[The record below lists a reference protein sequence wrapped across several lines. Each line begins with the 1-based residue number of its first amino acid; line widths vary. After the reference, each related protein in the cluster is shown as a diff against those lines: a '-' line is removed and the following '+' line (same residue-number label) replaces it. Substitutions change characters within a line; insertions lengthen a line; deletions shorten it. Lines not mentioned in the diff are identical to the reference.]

1 MQGFIAVPNSFRAP
15 AQHGETLLLPTG
27 SLVDLARSNEA
38 ALSAST
44 SQAVARAEAREEVL
58 ALATRWT
65 TALIGPFDPSRDS
78 CIWIMGGH
86 QPELFHPGVWMKNAV
101 VSELASELG
110 GVGLNL
116 VVDNDLCVKSSVSV
130 PLSPDSQRMATLE
143 WDQPRPH
150 TPWEERPAP
159 DEKLFSSFGERC
171 RQHLQPWG
179 IDPLAASQDW
189 AGFPER
195 GIVDRLVRLRATFER
210 ACGIRNLELKVSD
223 LADTRCFRRF
233 LFRTLNHAEL
243 LRETYNTALTEYRAL
258 HRIRSRSHPVP
269 ALDSTEFGIEVPFW
283 VWRTGEARRSRLF
296 VRSISPGMIALHDG
310 QQEFARLNAS
320 SESEALDQLADLR
333 QQGWKIRPR
342 ALTLTLFCRTYLGSV
357 FVHGIGGAKY
367 DEMTDV
373 LIERWLGL
381 TPPSLIVATSTLRL
395 FESFVPPGVESLI
408 TQNQRELRRI
418 HWNPETVVTSV
429 DSTPQTQDL
438 VTRKQ
443 QLIDSSM
450 SPSERHSQIR
460 RINAS
465 LRSGLVEYEQRL
477 RSDLQDK
484 LALLPYQVALRGREY
499 SANLFP
505 AAAIQQL
512 FQRIQQ
518 AVLTQK

>member
-1 MQGFIAVPNSFRAP
+1 MPNSFRAP

-27 SLVDLARSNEA
+27 SLIDLIRSNEA
-38 ALSAST
+38 VLNTPSSLAEN
-44 SQAVARAEAREEVL
+44 RAEARQEVL

-65 TALIGPFDPSRDS
+65 TERISPVTAPCDS
-78 CIWIMGGH
+78 SVWVIGGH

-116 VVDNDLCVKSSVSV
+116 VVDNDLCAKSSVTV

-150 TPWEERPAP
+150 APWEERPAP
-159 DEKLFSSFGERC
+159 DERLFATFGERC
-171 RQHLQPWG
+171 REHLKPWG
-179 IDPLAASQDW
+179 IDPLAASQNW
-189 AGFPER
+189 AEFPER

-210 ACGIRNLELKVSD
+210 GCGVRNLELKVSD

-233 LFRTLNHAEL
+233 LLHTLTHAES
-243 LRETYNTALTEYRAL
+243 LRETYNTALTDYRSL

-269 ALDSTEFGIEVPFW
+269 ALDSTECGIEVPFW
-283 VWRTGEARRSRLF
+283 VWRTGETRRSRLF
-296 VRSISPGMIALHDG
+296 VRSIAPGMITLHDG
-310 QQEFARLNAS
+310 QQEFARISSS
-320 SESEALDQLADLR
+320 SESAALDQLADLR

-395 FESFVPPGVESLI
+395 FEAFVPPGVETRI
-408 TQNQRELRRI
+408 AQDQRELRQI
-418 HWNPETVVTSV
+418 HWNPEMVVAAV

-438 VTRKQ
+438 ITRKQ
-443 QLIDSSM
+443 QLIGSSIT
-450 SPSERHSQIR
+450 PSERHTQIQ

-484 LALLPYQVALRGREY
+484 LASLPYQVALRGREY

-505 AAAIQQL
+505 ASAIQQL
-512 FQRIQQ
+512 FQGVQQ
-518 AVLTQK
+518 VVLTRK